1 MTLMLMAL
9 SVMMSWLETSYLM
22 SFFTFFNKSF
32 DGASPA

>member
-9 SVMMSWLETSYLM
+9 SVMMSWLETYYLM

-32 DGASPA
+32 DGTSPA